1 MVDVVQG
8 RSMEVD
14 AIVGNVG
21 IVVALLSENG
31 VETPLLRTIYLLL
44 KALNDILSGN
54 HVTHCSKGWAETLCV
69 DIKYNTKLI
78 IYQSI
83 YISLNIKVLKELRC

>member
-1 MVDVVQG
+1 MMVDVVQG

-54 HVTHCSKGWAETLCV
+54 HVTHCSKGWQKHSALT
-69 DIKYNTKLI
+69 
-78 IYQSI
+78 
-83 YISLNIKVLKELRC
+83 LNITQN